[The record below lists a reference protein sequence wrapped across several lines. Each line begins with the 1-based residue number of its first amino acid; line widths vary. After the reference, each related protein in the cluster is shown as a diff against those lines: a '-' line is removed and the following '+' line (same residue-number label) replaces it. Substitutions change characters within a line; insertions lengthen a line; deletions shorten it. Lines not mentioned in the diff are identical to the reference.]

1 MKRQLSNAVNSRHAR
16 IILLSSGGVCNR
28 EIAARVGCTPV
39 WVRRIIQ
46 RFNAGGIDA
55 IGWCPYCGV
64 ARAGPRRFFAEV
76 VEEIAAV
83 ALSPPKRLIGMSV
96 WSLPKLRDYLV
107 EQKIVP
113 SISLEW
119 LRHLLRQCKI
129 RWRHTK
135 TCP

>member
-1 MKRQLSNAVNSRHAR
+1 
-16 IILLSSGGVCNR
+16 
-28 EIAARVGCTPV
+28 
-39 WVRRIIQ
+39 
-46 RFNAGGIDA
+46 
-55 IGWCPYCGV
+55 V

-119 LRHLLRQCKI
+119 LRHLLRQCRI
-129 RWRHTK
+129 RRRHTNGRRPTPPGSIASSASLRPSRSSPWTIPTIGLTRNSSK
-135 TCP
+135 PSVTI